1 MAGVLLHNAHKE
13 NYRAKSERSFLF
25 FKLLLGFSLGFEFG
39 LGLMLGL
46 ELRFEF
52 GLDLE
57 LGLGLG

>member
-13 NYRAKSERSFLF
+13 NYRAKSELSFLF

-39 LGLMLGL
+39 LMLGL
-46 ELRFEF
+46 ELRLKF
-52 GLDLE
+52 GLVLE